1 MNLKKRV
8 LNQTMTNNFLKSL
21 VAGILVGLSVSTFFN
36 VTGFNMTGFIIAV
49 VSFVVFVLFLIY
61 FNVVEKHERIKQDE
75 LNRLREL
82 NSDVRL

>member
-1 MNLKKRV
+1 MI
-8 LNQTMTNNFLKSL
+8 NNFTKSL
-21 VAGILVGLSVSTFFN
+21 VVGILVGSSVSAFFN
-36 VTGFNMTGFIIAV
+36 LTVFNMTGFIIAV

-61 FNVVEKHERIKQDE
+61 FNVVEKNERIKRDE